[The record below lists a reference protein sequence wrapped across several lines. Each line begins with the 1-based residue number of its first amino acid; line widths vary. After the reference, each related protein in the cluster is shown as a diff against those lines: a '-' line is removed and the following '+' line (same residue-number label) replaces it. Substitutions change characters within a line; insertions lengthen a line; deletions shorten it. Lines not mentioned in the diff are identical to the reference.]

1 MEKKFLFTKID
12 KLFFGFPQSNG
23 NEIENAVKMA
33 IDAGYRHID
42 TAWAY
47 GNEAAIGKAV
57 RSKIAQGVIKRSD
70 IFIVTKVSSK
80 FNNQSTLAENEIINI
95 ENKLIKKLSSF
106 SVVEHISCE

>member
-1 MEKKFLFTKID
+1 MKFLFER
-12 KLFFGFPQSNG
+12 KLINDFFCVPQSNG

-70 IFIVTKVSSK
+70 IFIVTKVSL
-80 FNNQSTLAENEIINI
+80 NGDGD
-95 ENKLIKKLSSF
+95 
-106 SVVEHISCE
+106 